1 MIAVLLCTRGLIF
14 GETIK
19 SLGKNLTGMNHLPI
33 IPIIGLPIPDAQNE
47 AVRQALKTKAD
58 LFLFIEED
66 MVIPPETVI
75 NMVGED
81 KDIVAVNY
89 PVDGGWGTVQRR
101 GKEIIFCGIGCTLF
115 KRHVFEKMKDP
126 WFDTSHSLR
135 IISQK
140 PYKYEVTDIPY
151 KYGGLDNYFCHK
163 ARELGFKIHQ
173 LMDVEAKH
181 LRLIK
186 NDSRKYNKGTQEIEP
201 LPPISKIINYD

>member
-1 MIAVLLCTRGLIF
+1 MITILLCTRGMIF

-19 SLGKNLTGMNHLPI
+19 SLNENLKRIRHLPVM
-33 IPIIGLPIPDAQNE
+33 PIIGLPIPEAQNE
-47 AVRQALKTKAD
+47 AVRQALKTPAD
-58 LFLFIEED
+58 LFLFVEED
-66 MVIPPETVI
+66 MVIPPGTVLK
-75 NMVGED
+75 MVGED

-89 PVDGGWGTVQRR
+89 PVGGGWGTIQRK

-126 WFDTSHSLR
+126 WFDTSHSLKITR
-135 IISQK
+135 QD
-140 PYKYEVTDIPY
+140 PFEYEVTDTHY

-163 ARELGFKIHQ
+163 ARELGFEIHQ

-186 NDSRKYNKGTQEIEP
+186 NDDRKYNKGTQEIKA
-201 LPPISKIINYD
+201 LPPISKHINYL